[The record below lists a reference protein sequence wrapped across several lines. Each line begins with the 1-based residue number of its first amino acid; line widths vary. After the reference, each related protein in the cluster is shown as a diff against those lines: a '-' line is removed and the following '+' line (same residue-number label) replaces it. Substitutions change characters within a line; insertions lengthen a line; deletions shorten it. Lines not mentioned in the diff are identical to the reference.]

1 MQWLTADEALAI
13 LGTKPQTLYAN
24 VSRGRIRARP
34 LPDDPRRS
42 LYHSDDVRRLA
53 ARHPGRKKDKAVAA
67 DAIRWGEPVLASAI
81 STISDGRL
89 LYRGRD
95 AAELSRHASFEE
107 TAALLWQAQADEIR
121 HIALAD
127 TDGALPSTDAAPLE
141 RAFVALAKRAAGD
154 MPSLGRA
161 PAVLQREGF
170 GLIGLFFVSMIG
182 SGSADQ
188 PAHERIAQAW
198 RRPEAADAIR
208 RALVLLADHELNAS
222 TFAARVAASTG
233 APLSA
238 AVLAG
243 LSALIGPRH
252 GRSAASMEMLL
263 ARARQKDAAAALKET
278 LQTGMPLTAFGHP
291 LYREAGDVRA
301 AALLERIEPPPHYRQ
316 LEQAAWEMLG
326 ERPNVD
332 FALTALTETY
342 ALPADT
348 PLLLFALARIAGWLA
363 HALEQAETGTLIRP
377 RAEFLPPPG

>member
-208 RALVLLADHELNAS
+208 RALGEGNVLALAARGTRLIATLRDPALADE
-222 TFAARVAASTG
+222 AALHAAG
-233 APLSA
+233 VRL
-238 AVLAG
+238 V
-243 LSALIGPRH
+243 
-252 GRSAASMEMLL
+252 
-263 ARARQKDAAAALKET
+263 ARQ
-278 LQTGMPLTAFGHP
+278 
-291 LYREAGDVRA
+291 AGSDRLH
-301 AALLERIEPPPHYRQ
+301 LLV
-316 LEQAAWEMLG
+316 A
-326 ERPNVD
+326 
-332 FALTALTETY
+332 
-342 ALPADT
+342 
-348 PLLLFALARIAGWLA
+348 
-363 HALEQAETGTLIRP
+363 
-377 RAEFLPPPG
+377 PPGE

>member
-141 RAFVALAKRAAGD
+141 RAFVALAKRAD
-154 MPSLGRA
+154 RPFA
-161 PAVLQREGF
+161 PQ
-170 GLIGLFFVSMIG
+170 
-182 SGSADQ
+182 
-188 PAHERIAQAW
+188 
-198 RRPEAADAIR
+198 
-208 RALVLLADHELNAS
+208 
-222 TFAARVAASTG
+222 
-233 APLSA
+233 
-238 AVLAG
+238 
-243 LSALIGPRH
+243 
-252 GRSAASMEMLL
+252 
-263 ARARQKDAAAALKET
+263 
-278 LQTGMPLTAFGHP
+278 
-291 LYREAGDVRA
+291 
-301 AALLERIEPPPHYRQ
+301 
-316 LEQAAWEMLG
+316 
-326 ERPNVD
+326 
-332 FALTALTETY
+332 
-342 ALPADT
+342 
-348 PLLLFALARIAGWLA
+348 ALARIRRTDQQVGLGVKERRRNVDGAFRVPQEHEIAVRGRRVLLIDDVYTTGA
-363 HALEQAETGTLIRP
+363 TVKAATRALLRGGAKSVDVLTFSRV
-377 RAEFLPPPG
+377 LPD